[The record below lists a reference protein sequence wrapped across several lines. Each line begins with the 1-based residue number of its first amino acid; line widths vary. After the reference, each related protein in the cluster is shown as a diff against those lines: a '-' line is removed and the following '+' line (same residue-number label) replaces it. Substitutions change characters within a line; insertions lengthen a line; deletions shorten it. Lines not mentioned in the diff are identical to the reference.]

1 MVCIFIAEATSV
13 MIIFQL
19 LDRMCMT
26 LGGRISEEIFFSR
39 ITTGAQDDL
48 EKVTQ
53 SAYAQVKELSLH
65 PMCVCARVF
74 LYVRCLFVNYSQIQR
89 SLGIGIS
96 YAVLCTFQVTRY
108 GMSERLGNLSYR
120 PPDSGEMVVD
130 KPYSE
135 DTARLIDEEVMK
147 IVRHAYGRTKT
158 LLTEKRA
165 DIEKVGIA
173 VLLVISCLCCKVQ

>member
-1 MVCIFIAEATSV
+1 MDMVCIFIAEATSV

-65 PMCVCARVF
+65 PMCVCACV
-74 LYVRCLFVNYSQIQR
+74 LVRE
-89 SLGIGIS
+89 
-96 YAVLCTFQVTRY
+96 
-108 GMSERLGNLSYR
+108 MS
-120 PPDSGEMVVD
+120 
-130 KPYSE
+130 
-135 DTARLIDEEVMK
+135 I
-147 IVRHAYGRTKT
+147 
-158 LLTEKRA
+158 
-165 DIEKVGIA
+165 
-173 VLLVISCLCCKVQ
+173 CKL